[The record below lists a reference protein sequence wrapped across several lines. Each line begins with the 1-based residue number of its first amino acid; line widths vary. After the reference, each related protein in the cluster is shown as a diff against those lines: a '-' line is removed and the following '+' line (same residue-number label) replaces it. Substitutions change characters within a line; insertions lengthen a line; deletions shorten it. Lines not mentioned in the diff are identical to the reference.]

1 MSIVLVWL
9 VMWMKQRE
17 IPLDSVERDAI
28 GAPRAVVDGRISR
41 IVQNKAPAFLVF
53 FGKITLEEKVKEGTG
68 MFAIVMSI
76 IITASIA
83 LVVAAEVSVEAK
95 A

>member
-1 MSIVLVWL
+1 
-9 VMWMKQRE
+9 
-17 IPLDSVERDAI
+17 
-28 GAPRAVVDGRISR
+28 
-41 IVQNKAPAFLVF
+41 
-53 FGKITLEEKVKEGTG
+53 

-83 LVVAAEVSVEAK
+83 LVVAAEVSVEAR

>member
-1 MSIVLVWL
+1 MA
-9 VMWMKQRE
+9 E
-17 IPLDSVERDAI
+17 AI
-28 GAPRAVVDGRISR
+28 H
-41 IVQNKAPAFLVF
+41 VF
-53 FGKITLEEKVKEGTG
+53 FGKIKVNEKAKEGTG

-83 LVVAAEVSVEAK
+83 LVVAAEVSVEAR